1 MFKKTLL
8 ALALCSSVAYADIV
22 SVPVDKNK
30 LGWFD
35 SDTPTLTYTQSATNA
50 KGTLL
55 IIMGGE
61 GKINLERGESV
72 TYRPTINMLRPLVD
86 KGYNLVVFD
95 SPYDLV
101 NQTDMGSPRFGS
113 DHQRR
118 IDEVVAHYKNLYGF
132 PVWLYGH
139 STGAVSV
146 AEYANR
152 VKSDPNKLAGLI
164 ISGEHERTYVNVK
177 MTVPVLVIHHDSDP
191 CPKASPYLADRQ
203 YKRIVSDTGS
213 RVELAWV
220 RGGQSGDTCRGGYH
234 MYTGELT
241 QAQTIIERFMK

>member
-8 ALALCSSVAYADIV
+8 ALALCSSVAHADIV

-35 SDTPTLTYTQSATNA
+35 SEVPTLTYTQSAKNA

-55 IIMGGE
+55 IVMGGE
-61 GKINLERGESV
+61 GRISLERGESV
-72 TYRPTINMLRPLVD
+72 TYRPTINMLRPLID

-95 SPYDLV
+95 SPYELF
-101 NQTDMGSPRFGS
+101 NSTDMASPRFAS

-118 IDEVVAHYKNLYGF
+118 LDEVVAYYKKAYGF
-132 PVWLYGH
+132 PVWLFGH
-139 STGAVSV
+139 SAGAVSV

-152 VKSDPNKLAGLI
+152 IESNPDKLAGLI
-164 ISGEHERTYVNVK
+164 ISASHERTYVNVTMK
-177 MTVPVLVIHHDSDP
+177 VPVLVLHHDSDP
-191 CPKASPYLADRQ
+191 CPRTNPYVAERE
-203 YKRIVSDTGS
+203 YIRIRSATTS

-220 RGGQSGDTCRGGYH
+220 RGGQSGDACRGGTH
-234 MYTGELT
+234 MYAGELE
-241 QAQTIIERFMK
+241 QAQAIIERFIK